1 MISCKKYTRFL
12 HKSEITPLKWHEKLL
27 MKSHFLICK
36 LCRQYTLENSIINQI
51 FQQHQEHLMVSDEEL
66 ERYKKELLQ
75 NLHL

>member
-1 MISCKKYTRFL
+1 
-12 HKSEITPLKWHEKLL
+12 